1 MKRLLTIGCLVIGC
15 GSSDGAVSGNAA
27 ASGGGGGQSGGETGG
42 QAAAAGG
49 WPGDAVCAS
58 GQLATPLTDVSGKWA
73 YLEVQSSLVQAPAY
87 AEAFSNLVISLML
100 LDQTQTGTDVT
111 GQGTFC
117 DRYTYCP
124 KAPTAVPDAMVRA
137 LPVLSYQG
145 SYGSDGSF
153 GFGPVYWT
161 QGATLT
167 DPADPS
173 SLPTNPDDP
182 RVVDADQDGMP
193 GVTMVLVSPVSGKLY
208 VVQWNSVKPH
218 GASVAPDRI
227 QGLLD
232 YNAAQVV
239 LESDPPTIK
248 LMSPTSSVDS
258 EACHSTFQMVKVSAD
273 TDCTALKAQELT
285 LFPDL
290 AATPRTNP

>member
-1 MKRLLTIGCLVIGC
+1 
-15 GSSDGAVSGNAA
+15 
-27 ASGGGGGQSGGETGG
+27 
-42 QAAAAGG
+42 
-49 WPGDAVCAS
+49 
-58 GQLATPLTDVSGKWA
+58 VSGKWA

-87 AEAFSNLVISLML
+87 AQPFSNLVISLML

-124 KAPTAVPDAMVRA
+124 TAPTAVPDAMVRT
-137 LPVLSYQG
+137 LPILSYQG

-153 GFGPVYWT
+153 GFGPTYWV

-167 DPADPS
+167 DPTDPS
-173 SLPTNPDDP
+173 SLPTAPDDP

-193 GVTMVLVSPVSGKLY
+193 GVTMVLVSPVAGKLY
-208 VVQWNSVKPH
+208 VAQWNSVRPH

-232 YNAAQVV
+232 YQAAQAV
-239 LESDPPTIK
+239 LESDPPSIK
-248 LMSPTSSVDS
+248 LMSPTSSVDL

-273 TDCTALKAQELT
+273 MDCATLKAQELT

-290 AATPRTNP
+290 AGTPRTNP